1 MTCLNVSS
9 IVDTAQ
15 VVDTFFAHWVS
26 SGAAALHFEWT
37 NDNVSV
43 RWMRW
48 DYDDCSEP
56 MLSSGECVPF
66 FDEDGGGVLL
76 TAGYVVTALVFLPMA
91 VMDLKENVKR
101 VTEDMKLAQCMLKRE
116 AKTRPGGEEGLL
128 MKCERYNIGE
138 DASAEDEWTLTGTG
152 GSSSSSSSTITTSI
166 KKESGFQV
174 LVSRKRD

>member
-91 VMDLKENVKR
+91 VMDLKENAFAQVIGFG
-101 VTEDMKLAQCMLKRE
+101 VLLATSL
-116 AKTRPGGEEGLL
+116 GFVGL
-128 MKCERYNIGE
+128 
-138 DASAEDEWTLTGTG
+138 
-152 GSSSSSSSTITTSI
+152 
-166 KKESGFQV
+166 F
-174 LVSRKRD
+174 VSRGIDATNLSLWGTEWGSLFGVVLFNFALVIAVPAW